1 MKNTKMKNAVIPALT
16 LTVIN
21 AEIENTELS
30 FERQVQILRDAR
42 TVYSV
47 TFSEAVKGLEKGS
60 DEYKARKA
68 DWNKA
73 KQTVAK
79 YGDLASSDAKP
90 RLVTKMTGQHRF
102 VKSAKVIPGSVA
114 DAACELDRIA
124 KLDASVPFFMDGSTV
139 QSFETGLAVKELAA
153 IAKQQRRVPYS
164 AYEVAEDGERKL
176 SMSAAI
182 AWIEQLDMARIA
194 MAKQASDEIRK
205 QMASK

>member
-1 MKNTKMKNAVIPALT
+1 MKNTKIKNAVIPALT

-21 AEIENTELS
+21 AEAENTELS

-47 TFSEAVKGLEKGS
+47 TFSDAVRGMEKGS
-60 DEYKARKA
+60 DEYKERKA
-68 DWNKA
+68 EWNKA

-79 YGDLASSDAKP
+79 YGDLGSSEVKP

-124 KLDASVPFFMDGSTV
+124 KLNASVPFFIDGSTV
-139 QSFETGLAVKELAA
+139 QSFETGLAIKELAA
-153 IAKQQRRVPYS
+153 IAKRQRRVPYS
-164 AYEVAEDGERKL
+164 AYELTEDGERKL

-182 AWIEQLDMARIA
+182 AWIEKLDRAPSGRGSQAR
-194 MAKQASDEIRK
+194 
-205 QMASK
+205 

>member
-1 MKNTKMKNAVIPALT
+1 MKNTKIKTAVVPTLS
-16 LTVIN
+16 LTVIDSAEVGQQSFDSQVIELMN
-21 AEIENTELS
+21 ARRIYAS
-30 FERQVQILRDAR
+30 P
-42 TVYSV
+42 
-47 TFSEAVKGLEKGS
+47 FSEYVRGMEKGG
-60 DEYKARKA
+60 DIYKARKA
-68 DWNKA
+68 EWNKA
-73 KQTVAK
+73 KHTVAK
-79 YGDLASSDAKP
+79 YGDLSASDAKP

-124 KLDASVPFFMDGSTV
+124 KLNASVPFFMDGSTV

-164 AYEVAEDGERKL
+164 DYEVAEDGERKL

-182 AWIEQLDMARIA
+182 AWIEGLNMARIA
-194 MAKQASDEIRK
+194 IAKQVNSEICK